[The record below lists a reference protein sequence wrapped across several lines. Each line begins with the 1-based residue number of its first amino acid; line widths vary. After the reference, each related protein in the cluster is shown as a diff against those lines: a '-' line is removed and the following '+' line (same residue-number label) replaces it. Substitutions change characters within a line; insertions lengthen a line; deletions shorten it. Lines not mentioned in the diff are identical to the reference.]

1 MRRNFIIIG
10 AVCLSAAVL
19 SFGVFMEKGKS
30 VDTLKPLRAADNIV
44 TVAEEISRL
53 DVVGEGSD
61 EKVDPEVSE
70 TVEMDKAK
78 EYGKKE
84 MYGNKSSEKRIG
96 NSQSKST
103 SVQTHTKAH
112 THNFIPV
119 YGTRQVERTKSVP
132 YTKCYACGADMTGNP
147 GHIDKHLLNNEGNVH
162 YGTEYRQEK
171 YFVSEQYVK
180 GYQCSCG
187 ASK

>member
-1 MRRNFIIIG
+1 MRRKFIIIG
-10 AVCLSAAVL
+10 AVCISAAVL
-19 SFGVFMEKGKS
+19 SFGIFMEKGKS
-30 VDTLKPLRAADNIV
+30 VDTVKPLRAADSII
-44 TVAEEISRL
+44 TVAEKISRI
-53 DVVGEGSD
+53 DAAGEGSD
-61 EKVDPEVSE
+61 EKVDPKVSE
-70 TVEMDKAK
+70 TVETDNAE
-78 EYGKKE
+78 EYVKKE
-84 MYGNKSSEKRIG
+84 ISGNKSSEKRAS
-96 NSQSKST
+96 NSQSKSA
-103 SVQTHTKAH
+103 SMQTHTKSH

-171 YFVSEQYVK
+171 YFVSEQYIK
-180 GYQCSCG
+180 SYQCSCG

>member
-1 MRRNFIIIG
+1 MRRKFIIIG

-30 VDTLKPLRAADNIV
+30 VDTVKPLRAADNIA
-44 TVAEEISRL
+44 TVAEKISRI
-53 DVVGEGSD
+53 DAAGEGSD
-61 EKVDPEVSE
+61 EKVDPEVSKMVE
-70 TVEMDKAK
+70 TDNAE
-78 EYGKKE
+78 EYVKKE
-84 MYGNKSSEKRIG
+84 ISGNKGSEKRAS

-103 SVQTHTKAH
+103 FVQTHTKVH

-171 YFVSEQYVK
+171 YFVSEQYIK

-187 ASK
+187 VSK

>member
-1 MRRNFIIIG
+1 MRRKFIIIG
-10 AVCLSAAVL
+10 VVCLSAAVL
-19 SFGVFMEKGKS
+19 SFGVLREKGKS
-30 VDTLKPLRAADNIV
+30 VDTVKPLRAADNIV
-44 TVAEEISRL
+44 TVAEKISRL
-53 DVVGEGSD
+53 DAAGEGSD

-70 TVEMDKAK
+70 MVETDNAE
-78 EYGKKE
+78 EYVKKE
-84 MYGNKSSEKRIG
+84 ISGNKGSEKRVG

-119 YGTRQVERTKSVP
+119 YGTRQVECTKSVP

-171 YFVSEQYVK
+171 YFVSEQYIK
-180 GYQCSCG
+180 SYQCSCG

>member
-1 MRRNFIIIG
+1 MRIKFIIIG

-30 VDTLKPLRAADNIV
+30 VDTLKPLRAADNII

-61 EKVDPEVSE
+61 EKVDSEVSD

-78 EYGKKE
+78 EYVKKE
-84 MYGNKSSEKRIG
+84 MSGNKSSEKRIG
-96 NSQSKST
+96 NSQSKNM

-171 YFVSEQYVK
+171 YFVSEQYIK